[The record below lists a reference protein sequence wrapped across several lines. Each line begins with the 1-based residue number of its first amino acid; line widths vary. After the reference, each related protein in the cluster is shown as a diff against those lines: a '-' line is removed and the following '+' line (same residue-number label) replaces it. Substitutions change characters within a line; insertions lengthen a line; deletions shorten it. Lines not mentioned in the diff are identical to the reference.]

1 MLFGEFF
8 HNIDQK
14 GRMNFPSRMRD
25 ELGERFVVTLWSDN
39 CLAVFS
45 ETEWDRI
52 CDRIRQ
58 LPIAKASKI
67 QHYIFP
73 NACYLEPDKQGRI
86 LLPQNLRDSA
96 ALGKDVAVIG
106 MMDRAEIWDRDRWIE
121 NKRNFNSKSFEE
133 HLEEN
138 GI

>member
-1 MLFGEFF
+1 MLFGEYF

-45 ETEWDRI
+45 ETEWERI

>member
-1 MLFGEFF
+1 
-8 HNIDQK
+8 
-14 GRMNFPSRMRD
+14 
-25 ELGERFVVTLWSDN
+25 
-39 CLAVFS
+39 
-45 ETEWDRI
+45 
-52 CDRIRQ
+52 

-86 LLPQNLRDSA
+86 LLPQNLRESA

>member
-1 MLFGEFF
+1 M
-8 HNIDQK
+8 
-14 GRMNFPSRMRD
+14 
-25 ELGERFVVTLWSDN
+25 
-39 CLAVFS
+39 
-45 ETEWDRI
+45 
-52 CDRIRQ
+52 
-58 LPIAKASKI
+58 
-67 QHYIFP
+67 
-73 NACYLEPDKQGRI
+73 
-86 LLPQNLRDSA
+86 PQNLRDSA